1 MSDLES
7 PAVMMARLRAEISSA
22 LPTLPDR
29 RAALLAAADRAGRRV
44 VDASRPGNPVATL
57 GWLDGAE
64 PSADPDAGIKRITAA
79 PTMLLTFAAALRC
92 CWEDPQT
99 HPWPGKEVSE
109 ADVLA
114 ALRSIAPGGGDDLT
128 GPGAERHQRGAL
140 RKLRQAG
147 LLDPISPGVR
157 FGPKVAAWTDSQI
170 DELRGHHQRLPACT
184 NQESP

>member
-7 PAVMMARLRAEISSA
+7 PPVMMARLRAEISSA
-22 LPTLPDR
+22 WPTPAS

-44 VDASRPGNPVATL
+44 VDASRPGHPAATL

-64 PSADPDAGIKRITAA
+64 PLADPDSSVKPVTAA

-92 CWEDPQT
+92 CWRDPQT
-99 HPWPGKEVSE
+99 HPWPGREVSE

-114 ALRSIAPGGGDDLT
+114 ALRSIAPGSGEDLT

-147 LLDPISPGVR
+147 LLDPTSPGVR
-157 FGPKVAAWTDSQI
+157 LGPKVAAWTDSQI
-170 DELRGHHQRLPACT
+170 DELRGHYQRLPAET
-184 NQESP
+184 SQESP